1 MKWGVSLVHLRVRF
15 LAKITLRLVRKSL
28 SERYRG
34 WGLGGAGRGLCVM
47 GLLLL
52 VAGCHAGQSG
62 DASLLKRISRV
73 GHPRQAPKPGELA
86 EKGKAAIVT
95 ECEKQSYETASKG
108 LIVSEIGLHED
119 VFVLR
124 DRVSYAGVGYD
135 LAEAQR
141 LEDLLRAE
149 ARAAGH
155 PAEQAHCIEAFA
167 EHLETLSDP
176 LVEADERL
184 KELDASAFND
194 AAKEAQ
200 EQADKKLREAER
212 QNAPRTQP
220 PESQL
225 PDNY

>member
-1 MKWGVSLVHLRVRF
+1 V
-15 LAKITLRLVRKSL
+15 
-28 SERYRG
+28 
-34 WGLGGAGRGLCVM
+34 AGRGLSVG

-52 VAGCHAGQSG
+52 VAGCHAGRPSG
-62 DASLLKRISRV
+62 DATVLERISRV
-73 GHPRQAPKPGELA
+73 GHRRITLKPGELA

-95 ECEKQSYETASKG
+95 ECEKQSYESASKG

-135 LAEAQR
+135 LDEAQR

-149 ARAAGH
+149 ARVAGH
-155 PAEQAHCIEAFA
+155 PAEQANCVEAFA

-194 AAKEAQ
+194 AARDAQ
-200 EQADKKLREAER
+200 EQADRKLREAER
-212 QNAPRTQP
+212 SSAPKRQP
-220 PESQL
+220 PESLL

>member
-1 MKWGVSLVHLRVRF
+1 
-15 LAKITLRLVRKSL
+15 L

-34 WGLGGAGRGLCVM
+34 WGLRVAGRWLSVM

-52 VAGCHAGQSG
+52 VAGCHAGQQSG
-62 DASLLKRISRV
+62 DATLLERISRV
-73 GHPRQAPKPGELA
+73 GRPKKAPKPGELA
-86 EKGKAAIVT
+86 EKGKTAIVR

-141 LEDLLRAE
+141 LEDLLGAE
-149 ARAAGH
+149 AKVAGH
-155 PAEQAHCIEAFA
+155 PAEEANCIEAFA

-212 QNAPRTQP
+212 ANAPRTQP
-220 PESQL
+220 PESLL
-225 PDNY
+225 PENY

>member
-1 MKWGVSLVHLRVRF
+1 LSRKVR
-15 LAKITLRLVRKSL
+15 
-28 SERYRG
+28 
-34 WGLGGAGRGLCVM
+34 GLGTD
-47 GLLLL
+47 
-52 VAGCHAGQSG
+52 VAGCWAPAMGVLILIAGCHGGQPNGGS
-62 DASLLKRISRV
+62 SVLERISTV
-73 GHPRQAPKPGELA
+73 GRSTVAPKAGELA
-86 EKGKAAIVT
+86 EKGRATIMT
-95 ECEKQSYETASKG
+95 ECAKQSYETARKG
-108 LIVSEIGLHED
+108 LIVSETGLHED

-149 ARAAGH
+149 AGAAGH

>member
-1 MKWGVSLVHLRVRF
+1 LRV
-15 LAKITLRLVRKSL
+15 
-28 SERYRG
+28 
-34 WGLGGAGRGLCVM
+34 AGRWLSVM

-52 VAGCHAGQSG
+52 VAGCHAGRQSG
-62 DASLLKRISRV
+62 DATLLERISRV

-124 DRVSYAGVGYD
+124 DRVSYAGIGYE

-149 ARAAGH
+149 AKVAGH
-155 PAEQAHCIEAFA
+155 PAEQANCIEAFA

-200 EQADKKLREAER
+200 EQADKKLREAEKS
-212 QNAPRTQP
+212 NAPKTQP
-220 PESQL
+220 PESLL
-225 PDNY
+225 PENY